1 MCGIH
6 FVMTQDTFA
15 SRTDDY
21 MRDAFIANQV
31 RGMHSSG
38 MFQVN
43 NKHEISMFKQ
53 AVNASEFVA
62 TEGAKQI
69 LTRVPRSPLT
79 VGHVRHATSGE
90 INDNNAHPFLIT
102 RDDGSELVGVHNGT
116 LRDWKSMKGG
126 QKGAVVDSA
135 WAFNMI
141 AEHGDDAFQ
150 YFDGA
155 FAMVWYDTTEPEHV
169 YMVRNKERPLHFLT
183 SKDRRTI
190 IGASELGMLGWLAQR
205 NNIEPAVDKQHA
217 FRYLEPNVVYRFSL
231 KNIGAFESWDMMAF
245 DSRNR
250 VYVPPVNQYSSLHP
264 SQRNNYHG
272 YPASN
277 DLANDGEFD
286 EYAWPRRSNIGWKPY
301 EDTRQLKLMEDC
313 HAALDA
319 VADAASD
326 MLPGVSDAEIE
337 AMRKRDPATFDAIDG
352 AIRKWTKAK
361 REETPS
367 SKEDAAAVRA
377 EIILNSNAVF
387 VSDPNN
393 SSATRSEIAAAK
405 AAGVYG
411 QVGKFYGILYDPDD
425 STILGQLQLYR
436 RGAEMEVEGEIR
448 YMTKRAE
455 AKFCEPVEPN
465 FVTIVG
471 IAPPTAAFKET
482 YIVAEMSEGN
492 KAAMNGH
499 VQRLAKAN

>member
-15 SRTDDY
+15 TRTDDY

-53 AVNASEFVA
+53 AVNGSEFIN
-62 TEGAKQI
+62 TEGAKAI

-90 INDNNAHPFLIT
+90 VNDDNAHPFLIT
-102 RDDGSELVGVHNGT
+102 REDGSELVGVHNGT
-116 LRDWKSMKGG
+116 LRDWKNMKGG

-155 FAMVWYDTTEPEHV
+155 FAMVWYDTAEPEHM
-169 YMVRNKERPLHFLT
+169 YMVRNKERPLHFMT

-205 NNIEPAVDKQHA
+205 NNIEPHTEKQSA
-217 FRYLEPNVVYRFSL
+217 FRYLEANTVYRFSL
-231 KNIGAFESWDMMAF
+231 KDIGAFESWDMMKF

-250 VYVPPVNQYSSLHP
+250 VYVPPVNQYNSLHP
-264 SQRNNYHG
+264 TQRGGYHG

-277 DLANDGEFD
+277 DMLGNAEFD
-286 EYAWPRRSNIGWKPY
+286 EYAWPRRSNVGWKPY
-301 EDTRQLKLMEDC
+301 EDTRQMKLMEDC

-319 VADAASD
+319 VMDAASD
-326 MLPGVSDAEIE
+326 TLPEVSDAEIE
-337 AMRKRDPATFDAIDG
+337 AMRKSDPATFDAIDT
-352 AIRKWTKAK
+352 AIKRWKKAGTTKAV
-361 REETPS
+361 
-367 SKEDAAAVRA
+367 KEDAEAVRA
-377 EIILNSNAVF
+377 EVILNSNAVF
-387 VSDPNN
+387 VSDPNS
-393 SSATRSEIAAAK
+393 SSATRSEIAAARE
-405 AAGVYG
+405 AGVYG
-411 QVGKFYGILYDPDD
+411 QIGKFYGILYDPDD
-425 STILGQLQLYR
+425 STILGQLQIYR
-436 RGAEMEVEGEIR
+436 RGKEMEVEGEIR

-455 AKFCEPVEPN
+455 SKFVEPIEPN

-471 IAPPTAAFKET
+471 VAPPTAAFKET
-482 YIVAEMSEGN
+482 YIVAELNESN
-492 KAAMNGH
+492 KAVMH
-499 VQRLAKAN
+499 RHIQRLAKAN